1 MGITSII
8 ARMGRLADAN
18 VHHMIDLA
26 EEPERMLKQLVREMD
41 EQIVA
46 ARQALAHQAAG
57 KKLLERQRNGHLE
70 AARTAQEAAAQIL
83 REGDEARARELLEQ
97 RLAEEEAAAAVA
109 EPLAAAED
117 AAQRLRGQ
125 LQRLQ
130 ARRVEVERRRVE
142 LTLRQRVAQASR
154 IASGAVAARPG
165 AESLDACLSRMEAR
179 VTEMESEAEVFDAG
193 PSLQYSDRD
202 QARRIRRRA
211 RVEEELE
218 RLKGGAGQNESEQT
232 AENA

>member
-8 ARMGRLADAN
+8 SRMGRLADAN

-70 AARTAQEAAAQIL
+70 AARTAQEAAAL
-83 REGDEARARELLEQ
+83 VLHEGDEARARELLEQ

-142 LTLRQRVAQASR
+142 LTLRQRVADASR
-154 IASGAVAARPG
+154 RASGAVALRPG

-193 PSLQYSDRD
+193 PSLQQSDRD

-211 RVEEELE
+211 RVEEELV
-218 RLKGGAGQNESEQT
+218 RMKGGAGKSGSEQT
-232 AENA
+232 TDNT